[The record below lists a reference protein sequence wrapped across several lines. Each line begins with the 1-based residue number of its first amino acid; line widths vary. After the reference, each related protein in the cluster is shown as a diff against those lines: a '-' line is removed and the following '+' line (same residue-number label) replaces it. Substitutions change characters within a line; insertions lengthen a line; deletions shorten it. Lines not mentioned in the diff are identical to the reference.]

1 MRKRKE
7 RTLKEL
13 YEVTERLSEVEM
25 TPVLKGSCRIQG
37 PMDESDHE
45 QQASAEIVSHE
56 KRYTHCSEKDN
67 LHMKSESGTCNVC
80 AAPCSSCMHY
90 NQAVPAM
97 ESKVED
103 CFSEDI
109 CRGKETNQCI
119 SSNAPIYKSRKCDD
133 QQHTASEASNL
144 FSASSGHDSVS
155 ENAESKAPM
164 KAFDT
169 CDASEDVVM
178 PPNLSGET
186 VKKDQLSDFTSPR
199 NQGASVV
206 GKASSSNVYEDQR
219 GLECHGDNI
228 SCVSGIRIRDMTAA
242 SSSGMEDL
250 DSKKLSLGV
259 FSKESSKKKGSS
271 LSSVTAGFSHQS
283 DITQSP
289 TMKDVRTVG
298 QESVAPGSSSIPG
311 KAQDNNTICMKSDSS
326 LENQVD
332 MVNEK
337 PPDKVM
343 DYVNENGQ
351 PEKANSLSDSDLHK
365 SKEMDCE
372 SEHSDSENLEQD
384 VKVCDICGD
393 AGREDLLAFCSRC
406 TDGAEHTYCMKI
418 MLDKVPEGDWVC
430 EGCMLKEE
438 SENQKLDKFESA
450 SGTSK
455 ESSIE
460 KNQNFGENS
469 NSGIPSKFI
478 NRPIDAEMMPSTKG
492 HQGFK
497 IPCEMPADSS
507 ELPSVSKKRAPEIG
521 IVSQGVSS
529 TSKKPSLSRDSSFK
543 NLDTGKVKAMN
554 LAQLP
559 GSRVA
564 NNPQAVPQSPIFSL
578 NSSRMRPQSSRG
590 FLSKSTSFNMK
601 PKVKQFVEDISQKPK
616 LAGAPSSGN
625 MKKEA
630 AFRNKSMSFKNI
642 SSTRSSFNESR
653 SVGSPRVEEPRSL
666 KERNSLERKNSFA
679 SERPTV
685 SSTVGTGV
693 PFPKAEPKVTS
704 SSETGS
710 ATDFQ
715 SKAMQL
721 DGKLISPRPGSS
733 LSNKGSE
740 VQHCSAGSS
749 DMKRQAIYSGR
760 SSGIPSSNGAC
771 NTPEQK
777 PSILGVP
784 GKPSGNLDLIQQRD
798 LPNPRESLNWDEKSR
813 EPSSIS
819 GSRPTILAGSRRC
832 SRCNETGHTT
842 QFCPI
847 DKFRDSALKVFAE
860 RNLKEVPQKSN
871 KWKGSVETAISRPKK
886 RPYNKLVEQSDDIS
900 LSNTDLSNEVVS
912 EDQFSHPSS
921 CKRSVPSLEGTSDV
935 LDTLKGSTADSTKT
949 SSDIDIKQEI
959 IPPMENVCGRRTRK
973 LKFTPSISDEVITK
987 NSPGKLAIPFCLLC
1001 RGCFEVQRSGGHP
1014 ELCDGIQAHLS
1025 SGASPKV
1032 PDVVM
1037 KFPCKIQM
1045 EEIPR
1050 TRSWPL
1056 QFLESGATED
1066 NIALYFFARDL
1077 ESYEG
1082 YYKKLLENLLKN
1094 DFALKGEISG
1104 IELLIFPSNKLP
1116 EKSQRWNRLFFL
1128 WGVFIERRSDYSA
1141 YTYGTLSSTMHT
1153 SCTVLKIL
1161 PLKNVHGVLESGGDA
1176 AEGQSH
1182 FIDDL
1187 ANGTTEGPLS
1197 SLDGGTV
1204 LSGPSKMFPPNHF
1217 PVQEARARDGG
1228 DASSDGERL
1237 KNKLLLVESRTA
1249 ENVNKTDLVE
1259 KEQNKREHEWRS
1271 HTSGDAS
1278 NDSGGT
1284 RSWLDKAADDLPV
1297 DEHKNFQMR
1306 TDAEAYST
1314 RTAGEQNFTKISS
1327 SRPLVDLNSPAEEP
1341 ESYGLYDQ
1349 AIMPETSRSTESY
1362 FFPDLDPSRDFI
1374 PVHVISSDDEDPP
1387 GPSAPN
1393 LELAL
1398 GGKNKLP
1405 SQDVVLPFIT
1415 PSREKVGKRKE
1426 RDDGASASL
1435 SLSLG
1440 FPDLGKEQT
1449 HNSSVTRQEK
1459 PLPDTSLLLFRG

>member
-1 MRKRKE
+1 M
-7 RTLKEL
+7 
-13 YEVTERLSEVEM
+13 
-25 TPVLKGSCRIQG
+25 
-37 PMDESDHE
+37 
-45 QQASAEIVSHE
+45 
-56 KRYTHCSEKDN
+56 
-67 LHMKSESGTCNVC
+67 
-80 AAPCSSCMHY
+80 
-90 NQAVPAM
+90 
-97 ESKVED
+97 
-103 CFSEDI
+103 
-109 CRGKETNQCI
+109 
-119 SSNAPIYKSRKCDD
+119 
-133 QQHTASEASNL
+133 ASEASNL
-144 FSASSGHDSVS
+144 FSASSSHDSVS

-164 KAFDT
+164 KAFNT
-169 CDASEDVVM
+169 CDASEDIVM

-186 VKKDQLSDFTSPR
+186 VKKDQLSDCTSPR
-199 NQGASVV
+199 NRDASVV

-242 SSSGMEDL
+242 SSSGLEDL
-250 DSKKLSLGV
+250 DRKNLSLGV
-259 FSKESSKKKGSS
+259 CSKESSEKKGSS
-271 LSSVTAGFSHQS
+271 LSSATAGFSHQS

-289 TMKDVRTVG
+289 PLKDVRTVG
-298 QESVAPGSSSIPG
+298 QESVAPDSSSIPG
-311 KAQDNNTICMKSDSS
+311 KAQDNNTICMRSDSS

-332 MVNEK
+332 MENEK

-393 AGREDLLAFCSRC
+393 AGREDLLAFCSSC

-469 NSGIPSKFI
+469 NSGISFKSI
-478 NRPIDAEMMPSTKG
+478 NRPIDAEVMPSTKG
-492 HQGFK
+492 LQGLK
-497 IPCEMPADSS
+497 IPCKMPADSS

-529 TSKKPSLSRDSSFK
+529 TSKKPSLSRESSFK
-543 NLDTGKVKAMN
+543 NLETGKVKAMN

-564 NNPQAVPQSPIFSL
+564 NNPQAVPQSPVSSL

-590 FLSKSTSFNMK
+590 FLSKSTSFNNLGMK

-630 AFRNKSMSFKNI
+630 AFRNKSLSFKNI

-693 PFPKAEPKVTS
+693 PFPKAEQKVTS

-740 VQHCSAGSS
+740 VQHSSAGSS
-749 DMKRQAIYSGR
+749 DMKRQATYSGR

-784 GKPSGNLDLIQQRD
+784 GKPSGNLDLIQQRG
-798 LPNPRESLNWDEKSR
+798 LPNSRESLNRDEKSR
-813 EPSSIS
+813 EPSAIS

-847 DKFRDSALKVFAE
+847 DKFRDSALKVSAE
-860 RNLKEVPQKSN
+860 RNLKEVPHKSN
-871 KWKGSVETAISRPKK
+871 KWKGSVEAAISRPKK

-912 EDQFSHPSS
+912 EYQCPRPSS

-959 IPPMENVCGRRTRK
+959 IPPMEDVCSRRTRK
-973 LKFTPSISDEVITK
+973 LKFTPSISYEIITK
-987 NSPGKLAIPFCLLC
+987 NSPGKLAIPVHEYIWQ
-1001 RGCFEVQRSGGHP
+1001 GCFEVQRSGGHP

-1050 TRSWPL
+1050 KRSWPL
-1056 QFLESGATED
+1056 QFQESGATED

-1082 YYKKLLENLLKN
+1082 YYKKLLENLVKN

-1128 WGVFIERRSDYSA
+1128 WGVFIERRSDYSVRSSGLQNNNCITSLGSFPKNLSPLHLPEVNGSQSLNSDQQVQRDDSKSSQLPNSCAETQSRKHVDFPSLLRSVSDNGNSDALPTNSNGNSLARA
-1141 YTYGTLSSTMHT
+1141 YSYGTLSSTMHT
-1153 SCTVLKIL
+1153 SCTVSEIL
-1161 PLKNVHGVLESGGDA
+1161 PLKNVHGVLESGRDA

-1237 KNKLLLVESRTA
+1237 KNNLLLVESRTA

-1271 HTSGDAS
+1271 HASGDAS
-1278 NDSGGT
+1278 NDPGGT
-1284 RSWLDKAADDLPV
+1284 RSWLDKAADAV
-1297 DEHKNFQMR
+1297 DEHKNFMR
-1306 TDAEAYST
+1306 TDGETYST

-1327 SRPLVDLNSPAEEP
+1327 GRPLVDLNSPAEEP

-1349 AIMPETSRSTESY
+1349 AIVPETLRSTESY
-1362 FFPDLDPSRDFI
+1362 FFPDLDPSRNFI

-1415 PSREKVGKRKE
+1415 PSREKVGKRNE
-1426 RDDGASASL
+1426 GDDGASASL